1 MKKWIAFLMAIVM
14 IDALAAC
21 GTSISAAG
29 PTAISTAEATAESGG
44 VDETAYE
51 AAKACI
57 GEPVAALYAAVGQP
71 ESSTYGTSCLV
82 MGAQDGTLTYQG
94 FTVWTIRTENS
105 ETVQD
110 VTLLAK

>member
-1 MKKWIAFLMAIVM
+1 MKKWTAFLMTVIL
-14 IDALAAC
+14 IGGLAAC
-21 GTSISAAG
+21 GADRSAAE
-29 PTAISTAEATAESGG
+29 PTAGSTAADG
-44 VDETAYE
+44 TAYE

-57 GEPVAALYAAVGQP
+57 GEPVTALYAAVGQP

-110 VTLLAK
+110 VTLLGE